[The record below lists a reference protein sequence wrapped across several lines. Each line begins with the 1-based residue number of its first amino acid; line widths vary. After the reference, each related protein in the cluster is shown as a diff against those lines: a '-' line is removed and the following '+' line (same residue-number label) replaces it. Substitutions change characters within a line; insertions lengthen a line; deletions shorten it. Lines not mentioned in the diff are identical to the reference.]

1 MNYLTW
7 TILYI
12 LLTNIEL
19 CNAQLNGEEE
29 KCSGEICIPPDYNK
43 LRLPVA
49 NSTNNITISILDLK
63 ILKIDDNDCIVK
75 TSFWIQITWL
85 EPRLIS
91 PYAKF
96 KNEITQDYYYQID
109 ESYHKY
115 LWLPDIFIW
124 NLENIELRRFL
135 NNEREILYYPN
146 GTLLLQTNLVLDI
159 FCPMTF
165 ETYPIDN
172 HTCDVYFLSFGYN
185 VTDVNL
191 SIGTIHTREIVNLLD
206 YSFEIEAVPPGS
218 QSYFEVLRSYTGFN
232 INLERNIYK
241 YIWNYYIPSGLLVS
255 ISWVSIL
262 WKIMKIIFYFFKKKN
277 SCYFY
282 FFFLKISFVIPQ
294 DVVPGRIALLITI
307 FLVMINIFI
316 TVTAKSPHT
325 ESLTNISTWIITCII
340 FVYSALVEYGF
351 LLFYRQV
358 TRSFDTVPPQYI
370 KNALKKVDLVC
381 LGISMSVFFVF
392 NVAFWSHYHL

>member
-1 MNYLTW
+1 MNYLTS

-12 LLTNIEL
+12 LLRNIEF
-19 CNAQLNGEEE
+19 CNAQFNGEDE

-165 ETYPIDN
+165 ETYPIDH

-262 WKIMKIIFYFFKKKN
+262 WKIIFYKKKN

>member
-12 LLTNIEL
+12 LLRNIEL

>member
-12 LLTNIEL
+12 LLRNIEF

-43 LRLPVA
+43 LRLPFA
-49 NSTNNITISILDLK
+49 NATNNITISILDLK

-165 ETYPIDN
+165 ETYPIDH

-191 SIGTIHTREIVNLLD
+191 SIGTIHTREIINLLD

-262 WKIMKIIFYFFKKKN
+262 WKIMKIIFYNKKN

>member
-12 LLTNIEL
+12 LLRNIEL
-19 CNAQLNGEEE
+19 CNAQLNGEED

-165 ETYPIDN
+165 ETYPIDH

-255 ISWVSIL
+255 ISWVSKYFVENYENYFLLKKKFMLFFIS
-262 WKIMKIIFYFFKKKN
+262 FFKDKFCDSTRCGTRSYCPIDYHIFSNDK
-277 SCYFY
+277 YFHNGHC
-282 FFFLKISFVIPQ
+282 KIS
-294 DVVPGRIALLITI
+294 
-307 FLVMINIFI
+307 
-316 TVTAKSPHT
+316 
-325 ESLTNISTWIITCII
+325 
-340 FVYSALVEYGF
+340 
-351 LLFYRQV
+351 
-358 TRSFDTVPPQYI
+358 TR
-370 KNALKKVDLVC
+370 
-381 LGISMSVFFVF
+381 
-392 NVAFWSHYHL
+392 

>member
-12 LLTNIEL
+12 LSRNIKL

-29 KCSGEICIPPDYNK
+29 KCSGEICIPSDYNK

-262 WKIMKIIFYFFKKKN
+262 WKIIFYKKKFMLFLFLFFKDKFCDSTRCGAWSYCPIDYHIFSNDK
-277 SCYFY
+277 YFHNGHCQ
-282 FFFLKISFVIPQ
+282 ISAY
-294 DVVPGRIALLITI
+294 RI
-307 FLVMINIFI
+307 
-316 TVTAKSPHT
+316 
-325 ESLTNISTWIITCII
+325 
-340 FVYSALVEYGF
+340 
-351 LLFYRQV
+351 
-358 TRSFDTVPPQYI
+358 FD
-370 KNALKKVDLVC
+370 
-381 LGISMSVFFVF
+381 
-392 NVAFWSHYHL
+392 

>member
-12 LLTNIEL
+12 LLRNIEF
-19 CNAQLNGEEE
+19 CNAQLNGEGE
-29 KCSGEICIPPDYNK
+29 KCSGEICIPSDYNK
-43 LRLPVA
+43 LRLPFA
-49 NSTNNITISILDLK
+49 NATNNITISILDLK

-96 KNEITQDYYYQID
+96 KNERTQDYYYQID

-191 SIGTIHTREIVNLLD
+191 SIGTIHTREIVSLLD

-255 ISWVSIL
+255 ISWVS
-262 WKIMKIIFYFFKKKN
+262 KYF
-277 SCYFY
+277 
-282 FFFLKISFVIPQ
+282 
-294 DVVPGRIALLITI
+294 
-307 FLVMINIFI
+307 
-316 TVTAKSPHT
+316 
-325 ESLTNISTWIITCII
+325 
-340 FVYSALVEYGF
+340 VENYEN
-351 LLFYRQV
+351 Y
-358 TRSFDTVPPQYI
+358 
-370 KNALKKVDLVC
+370 C
-381 LGISMSVFFVF
+381 L
-392 NVAFWSHYHL
+392 

>member
-12 LLTNIEL
+12 LLRNIEL

-63 ILKIDDNDCIVK
+63 ILKIDDNDCIIK

-165 ETYPIDN
+165 ETYPIDH

-191 SIGTIHTREIVNLLD
+191 SICTIHTREIVNLLD

-262 WKIMKIIFYFFKKKN
+262 WKIMKIIFYNKKN

-316 TVTAKSPHT
+316 TVTAKSPHA
-325 ESLTNISTWIITCII
+325 ESLTNISTWIIICII